1 MTKQQEKCVK
11 AEVKARLS
19 AIISDPYEV
28 EECTDNIINDVIAD
42 IDETAD
48 WSSIEDDEVILDDI
62 SISLSRVVVNKVTRG
77 RYELQ

>member
-1 MTKQQEKCVK
+1 MTKQQEKGVK

-28 EECTDNIINDVIAD
+28 EECTNNIINDVIAD

-48 WSSIEDDEVILDDI
+48 WSDIYDDEVILDDI
-62 SISLSRVVVNKVTRG
+62 SISLSRVVVNKVTRDKS
-77 RYELQ
+77 EL